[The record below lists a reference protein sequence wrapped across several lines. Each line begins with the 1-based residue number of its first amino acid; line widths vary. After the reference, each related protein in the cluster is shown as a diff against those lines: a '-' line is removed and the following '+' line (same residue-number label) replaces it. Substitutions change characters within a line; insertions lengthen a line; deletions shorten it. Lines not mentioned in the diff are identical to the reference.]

1 MSSRNLLK
9 GGLTAAFGGVALLVI
24 LIEIALY
31 VALAIV
37 LFGGAYY
44 ILQHFGLL
52 MLVPVA

>member
-44 ILQHFGLL
+44 ILQHFGVL
-52 MLVPVA
+52 MLGMVA